1 MLGRRGRAPRG
12 AQNLGGAAAEPT
24 GSTGPE
30 PANQIPVSGASLAS
44 IACSL
49 PHEWLLRTWRGNS
62 EDRSA
67 EIQILPIEPNFVG
80 SGLPHV
86 GPWPYAQD
94 IPMFWYGPGH
104 IAPAGVVDRPVT
116 LAGIAPTQAQ
126 LLGFPFRAIDGSPM
140 TEAIAGNQTPPR
152 LLVTMVWD
160 AGGRNVLERWKND
173 WPYLRSLIPQG
184 AWYEHATVGTSP
196 TSTAQTHATIGTGAF
211 PDAHLIV
218 AHRLRIGADLT
229 TPWAKGPAY
238 LMEPTL
244 ADLYDRA
251 MGNGPV
257 VGEIGTV
264 SIHLGML
271 GHGAMWGGGD
281 QDIAV
286 IRERIG
292 ADTLGAEG
300 SDWNLTPELMPYYR
314 FPDYLNRVGGFAR
327 DVRAVDANDG
337 QIDGRWRTNDI
348 ETLLQGFDTPA
359 RIPYQTRVIEEMI
372 RREGFGADETPDLLF
387 VNYKMIDYISH
398 VWTVNSPEMQDAV
411 EGQDAALETF
421 VDFLNATVGQ
431 GQWAMVLTADH
442 GSIPDPKV
450 TGAFQIAATPIQNGI
465 NAAFDTDGDET
476 HIVQLIQPTQIFVE
490 RGRAPAERSHARG
503 GLRVDPRADEGR
515 DRAARRH
522 GPGRPGRRPRV
533 PGGLPVQDDGPPPLP
548 ARGARMRRLALL
560 VAVAV
565 LAAACTSDTAT
576 EVPSTGTTP
585 SGSSETTAEPVAP
598 PTPGALA
605 DAACAIPHRQLVR
618 IWRGTDPERSGQIV
632 FVPQEP
638 NFVGTNFPHSGPW
651 DYLQDVPLFW
661 YGPGIIP
668 ALGGVERPVTLADVA
683 PTQAELLHF
692 GFDAPDGKAIPE
704 IAPDRHPAAADRHAR
719 VGRRRPERPRRV
731 PERLAGAALDDPEG
745 DLVRPRERGVLA
757 VDHAGHPR
765 DARDGRVPDAHGSDR
780 RRVPPRRRPGPRGC
794 ARTGAAD
801 GADARRPL
809 RPRHGQR
816 AARGCA
822 RERDLAPQHG
832 EPRIAVGRRR
842 PRHRGAARADP
853 GGQRGRRGHDVEPPG
868 HVPAVLRAPRLRERP
883 ARPVRVHGCD
893 RSAGRRA
900 RRQVARQLDRAVRG
914 GMGDAGPDPVPG
926 HG

>member
-1 MLGRRGRAPRG
+1 MPSRRVFAVLAVLFVVGVACSGDEVELTEAPRTS
-12 AQNLGGAAAEPT
+12 AAAAT
-24 GSTGPE
+24 GQTSAGPE
-30 PANQIPVSGASLAS
+30 PVDQIPVSGGSLAS

-116 LAGIAPTQAQ
+116 LAGIAPTQAE

-160 AGGRNVLERWKND
+160 AGGRNVLARWKDD

-286 IRERIG
+286 IREQVG

-300 SDWNLTPELMPYYR
+300 FDWNLTPELMPYYR
-314 FPDYLNRVGGFAR
+314 FPDYLNRVGGFAK

-337 QIDGRWRTNDI
+337 QIDGKWRTNDI
-348 ETLLQGFDTPA
+348 ETLLEGFDTPA
-359 RIPYQTRVIEEMI
+359 RIPYQTRVMEEMI
-372 RREGFGADETPDLLF
+372 GREGFGADETPDLLF

-411 EGQDAALETF
+411 KAQDAARSRSPPRPSK
-421 VDFLNATVGQ
+421 
-431 GQWAMVLTADH
+431 TA
-442 GSIPDPKV
+442 S
-450 TGAFQIAATPIQNGI
+450 TRRSTP
-465 NAAFDTDGDET
+465 
-476 HIVQLIQPTQIFVE
+476 
-490 RGRAPAERSHARG
+490 
-503 GLRVDPRADEGR
+503 
-515 DRAARRH
+515 
-522 GPGRPGRRPRV
+522 
-533 PGGLPVQDDGPPPLP
+533 
-548 ARGARMRRLALL
+548 
-560 VAVAV
+560 
-565 LAAACTSDTAT
+565 TAT
-576 EVPSTGTTP
+576 
-585 SGSSETTAEPVAP
+585 
-598 PTPGALA
+598 
-605 DAACAIPHRQLVR
+605 
-618 IWRGTDPERSGQIV
+618 
-632 FVPQEP
+632 
-638 NFVGTNFPHSGPW
+638 
-651 DYLQDVPLFW
+651 
-661 YGPGIIP
+661 
-668 ALGGVERPVTLADVA
+668 
-683 PTQAELLHF
+683 
-692 GFDAPDGKAIPE
+692 
-704 IAPDRHPAAADRHAR
+704 
-719 VGRRRPERPRRV
+719 RRT
-731 PERLAGAALDDPEG
+731 
-745 DLVRPRERGVLA
+745 
-757 VDHAGHPR
+757 
-765 DARDGRVPDAHGSDR
+765 S
-780 RRVPPRRRPGPRGC
+780 C
-794 ARTGAAD
+794 
-801 GADARRPL
+801 
-809 RPRHGQR
+809 
-816 AARGCA
+816 
-822 RERDLAPQHG
+822 
-832 EPRIAVGRRR
+832 
-842 PRHRGAARADP
+842 
-853 GGQRGRRGHDVEPPG
+853 
-868 HVPAVLRAPRLRERP
+868 
-883 ARPVRVHGCD
+883 
-893 RSAGRRA
+893 S
-900 RRQVARQLDRAVRG
+900 
-914 GMGDAGPDPVPG
+914 
-926 HG
+926 